1 MGRGGTTGRLGR
13 LRAAPERGASAVEYA
28 VLTPV
33 FLVLAFLIIQAG
45 MYYYARNIAQS
56 AAEDAAR
63 AARAT
68 QASASDIQNP
78 LSQPFPSQDQLQ
90 TRAQTG
96 FDNTVRALDPDH
108 GFFRGGTVQA
118 QGDVNTGLV
127 TIDVRGHSVNLLPH
141 FFPTM
146 DIHTRA
152 GGSVEIF
159 KPAGA
164 N

>member
-1 MGRGGTTGRLGR
+1 MAGRLAR
-13 LRAAPERGASAVEYA
+13 LRAAPERGTSAVEYA

-33 FLVLAFLIIQAG
+33 FLVLCFLIIQAG

-63 AARAT
+63 SARAT
-68 QASASDIQNP
+68 QATRSDIDNP
-78 LSQPFPSQDQLQ
+78 LGQSFPSPAELQ
-90 TRAQTG
+90 ARAQAG
-96 FDNTVRALDPDH
+96 YDNTLNALDPNQS
-108 GFFRGGTVQA
+108 FFRGGSVQA
-118 QGDVNTGLV
+118 QGDENSGLV

-159 KPAGA
+159 KGTGA